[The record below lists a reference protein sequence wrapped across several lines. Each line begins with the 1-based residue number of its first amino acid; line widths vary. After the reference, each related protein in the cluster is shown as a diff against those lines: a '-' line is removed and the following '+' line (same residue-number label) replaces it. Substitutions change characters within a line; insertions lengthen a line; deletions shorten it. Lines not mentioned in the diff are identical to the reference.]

1 MDQIVPQKLLI
12 YLMVVMGNEEQME
25 LASKDLI

>member
-12 YLMVVMGNEEQME
+12 YLMAVMGNEEQME